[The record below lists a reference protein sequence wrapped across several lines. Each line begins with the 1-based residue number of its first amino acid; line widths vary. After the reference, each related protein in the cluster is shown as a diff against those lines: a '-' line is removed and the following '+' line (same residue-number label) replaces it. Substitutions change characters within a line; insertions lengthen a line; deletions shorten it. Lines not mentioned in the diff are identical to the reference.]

1 MNLHTLYIILQQTLI
16 ITTLVIGMMMVIEFI
31 NVRTGGLWSKRLQKS
46 PWIQILF
53 AIIMGVI
60 PGCLGTYTVVS
71 LYVHRVVNFPALMAA
86 LISTTGDEAFF
97 MFSLFPEKAL
107 LINLILIILAIIVA
121 IILQFCLKNKF
132 IGLHNKEMSFP
143 IHEHEECSHSHHHHH
158 SVKKNIKNISFV
170 RALLI
175 TMSLGVLILVLSG
188 VIDGSHHLNLL
199 MGGAS
204 EESVM
209 HSMER
214 QQVYKTTSLQAC
226 GEEHHHCDYS
236 HQVSESPSHQ
246 DCGEEHHHCDYSH
259 QVTESSSHQ
268 DCGEEHHHCDY
279 SHQVTETLSHQD
291 CGEEHHHSHG
301 GEADWIRIILIILFV
316 AILIIVIVAEEHFL
330 EEHLWQHVI
339 KVHLPKI
346 FFWTFTVILCLTIL
360 NNYVNI
366 HDIIDS
372 KPFVVLLIAILVGLI
387 PQSGPHLI
395 FLILFANGDLPLG
408 IFLANC
414 IVQDG
419 HGALPLLAESRKAF
433 FVSKAIKVVVAIFA
447 GIIFS

>member
-1 MNLHTLYIILQQTLI
+1 MTLNTLYIILQQTLI

-31 NVRTGGLWSKRLQKS
+31 NVRTGGLWSKKLQSK

-53 AIIMGVI
+53 ALIMGII

-71 LYVHRVVNFPALMAA
+71 LYIHRVVNFPALIAA
-86 LISTTGDEAFF
+86 LITTTGDEAFF

-107 LINLILIILAIIVA
+107 LINLILIALAIIIA
-121 IILQFCLKNKF
+121 SILQMTMKNKF
-132 IGLHNKEMSFP
+132 IGLHDKEMSFP
-143 IHEHEECSHSHHHHH
+143 IHENESCSHSHHHHNN
-158 SVKKNIKNISFV
+158 VKSNIKNISFV

-175 TMSLGVLILVLSG
+175 TLSLGVLILVLSG

-199 MGGAS
+199 MGGQS
-204 EESVM
+204 EESVI
-209 HSMER
+209 HSLESQHTIANN
-214 QQVYKTTSLQAC
+214 QQTYETICS
-226 GEEHHHCDYS
+226 EHNHNHDHCHS
-236 HQVSESPSHQ
+236 HSH
-246 DCGEEHHHCDYSH
+246 SH
-259 QVTESSSHQ
+259 SHN
-268 DCGEEHHHCDY
+268 H
-279 SHQVTETLSHQD
+279 SHD
-291 CGEEHHHSHG
+291 HG
-301 GEADWIRIILIILFV
+301 GEADWIRLILIVLFV
-316 AILIIVIVAEEHFL
+316 SILIIVIVAEEHFL
-330 EEHLWQHVI
+330 EEHLWEHVI

-346 FFWTFTVILCLTIL
+346 FFWTFAVILCLTLL

-372 KPFVVLLIAILVGLI
+372 KPFIVLLIAIIIGLI

-395 FLILFANGDLPLG
+395 FLLLFANGDLPLG

-433 FVSKAIKVVVAIFA
+433 IISKAIKIVIALII
-447 GIIFS
+447 GIITL

>member
-1 MNLHTLYIILQQTLI
+1 MNLQTLYIILQQTLI

-86 LISTTGDEAFF
+86 LITTTGDEAFF

-107 LINLILIILAIIVA
+107 LINLILIVLAIIIA
-121 IILQFCLKNKF
+121 TILQFSMKNKF
-132 IGLHNKEMSFP
+132 IGLKDKEMSFP
-143 IHEHEECSHSHHHHH
+143 IHENESCSHSHHHHH
-158 SVKKNIKNISFV
+158 IVEKNIKNISFV

-175 TMSLGVLILVLSG
+175 TLCLGVLTLVLSG

-204 EESVM
+204 EESVI
-209 HSMER
+209 HSIE
-214 QQVYKTTSLQAC
+214 
-226 GEEHHHCDYS
+226 
-236 HQVSESPSHQ
+236 
-246 DCGEEHHHCDYSH
+246 SH
-259 QVTESSSHQ
+259 QVTETSSHQ

-279 SHQVTETLSHQD
+279 SHQVTKSPSHQD
-291 CGEEHHHSHG
+291 CGEEHHHCDHSQQTTDNGQQTSSTDCGHHHSHG

-372 KPFVVLLIAILVGLI
+372 KPFIVLLIAILVGLI

-433 FVSKAIKVVVAIFA
+433 FVSKTIKVVVALVLGSIL
-447 GIIFS
+447 

>member
-86 LISTTGDEAFF
+86 LITTTGDEAFF

-107 LINLILIILAIIVA
+107 LINLILIVTAIIIA
-121 IILQFCLKNKF
+121 TILQFSLKNKF
-132 IGLHNKEMSFP
+132 IGLKDKEMSFP
-143 IHEHEECSHSHHHHH
+143 IHENESCSHSHHHHH
-158 SVKKNIKNISFV
+158 SIKKNIKNISFV

-175 TMSLGVLILVLSG
+175 TLCLGVLTLVLSG

-209 HSMER
+209 HSME
-214 QQVYKTTSLQAC
+214 SLQ
-226 GEEHHHCDYS
+226 
-236 HQVSESPSHQ
+236 VTESQSHQ
-246 DCGEEHHHCDYSH
+246 DCGEEHHHCSHSH
-259 QVTESSSHQ
+259 QVAESPSHQ
-268 DCGEEHHHCDY
+268 GCEEEHLHCNHSQQTTDNGQQTSSTDY
-279 SHQVTETLSHQD
+279 GHE
-291 CGEEHHHSHG
+291 HSHNHS

-346 FFWTFTVILCLTIL
+346 FFWTFGVILCLTIL

-372 KPFVVLLIAILVGLI
+372 RPFIVLLIAILIGLI

-433 FVSKAIKVVVAIFA
+433 LISKAVKVGLAILV
-447 GIIFS
+447 GIVL

>member
-1 MNLHTLYIILQQTLI
+1 MTLNTFYIILQQTLI
-16 ITTLVIGMMMVIEFI
+16 ITTLVLGMMMVIEFI
-31 NVRTGGLWSKRLQKS
+31 NVRTGGLWSNKLQSK
-46 PWIQILF
+46 PWLQILF
-53 AIIMGVI
+53 AIIMGII

-71 LYVHRVVNFPALMAA
+71 LYVHRVLNFPALMAA

-107 LINLILIILAIIVA
+107 LINLILIVLSIIVA
-121 IILQFCLKNKF
+121 VILQLTMKNKF
-132 IGLHNKEMSFP
+132 VGLHKEMSFP
-143 IHEHEECSHSHHHHH
+143 IHENESCNHAHHHKH
-158 SVKKNIKNISFV
+158 SVKSNIKNISFV

-175 TMSLGVLILVLSG
+175 TMSLGVLIMVLSG

-199 MGGAS
+199 MGGQT
-204 EESVM
+204 EESVI
-209 HSMER
+209 HSLESH
-214 QQVYKTTSLQAC
+214 QVAESPSHQVDC
-226 GEEHHHCDYS
+226 HNHS

-246 DCGEEHHHCDYSH
+246 VDCHSQCHSH
-259 QVTESSSHQ
+259 SH
-268 DCGEEHHHCDY
+268 
-279 SHQVTETLSHQD
+279 SHSHD
-291 CGEEHHHSHG
+291 HSHG
-301 GEADWIRIILIILFV
+301 GEADWIRIILIVLFV
-316 AILIIVIVAEEHFL
+316 TILIIVVVAEEHFL

-346 FFWTFTVILCLTIL
+346 FLWTFGVILCLTII
-360 NNYVNI
+360 NNFVNI
-366 HDIIDS
+366 HEIIDS
-372 KPFVVLLIAILVGLI
+372 KPFIVLIVAILVGLI

-433 FVSKAIKVVVAIFA
+433 FVSKGIKVVIAILV
-447 GIIFS
+447 GVII

>member
-1 MNLHTLYIILQQTLI
+1 MQIEINTKTMSLQTLYIILQQTLI

-53 AIIMGVI
+53 AIVMGVI

-107 LINLILIILAIIVA
+107 FINLILIVLAIIVA
-121 IILQFCLKNKF
+121 TILQFSMKNKF
-132 IGLHNKEMSFP
+132 LGLRNEELSFP
-143 IHEHEECSHSHHHHH
+143 IHDNEECSHSHHHHH
-158 SVKKNIKNISFV
+158 SFKKNIKNISFV

-175 TMSLGVLILVLSG
+175 TLSLGVLILVLSG
-188 VIDGSHHLNLL
+188 IIDGSHHLNLL
-199 MGGAS
+199 MGGQS

-209 HSMER
+209 HSIER
-214 QQVYKTTSLQAC
+214 PQDYKTTRL
-226 GEEHHHCDYS
+226 H
-236 HQVSESPSHQ
+236 
-246 DCGEEHHHCDYSH
+246 DCHD
-259 QVTESSSHQ
+259 
-268 DCGEEHHHCDY
+268 D
-279 SHQVTETLSHQD
+279 
-291 CGEEHHHSHG
+291 HHHSQLSESESESSVSVDSHSHHNHG
-301 GEADWIRIILIILFV
+301 GEADWIRIILIVLFV

-346 FFWTFTVILCLTIL
+346 FFWTFGVILCLTIL
-360 NNYVNI
+360 NNHVNI
-366 HDIIDS
+366 HELIDS
-372 KPFVVLLIAILVGLI
+372 KPFIVLLIAILIGLI

-433 FVSKAIKVVVAIFA
+433 FVSKAIKI
-447 GIIFS
+447 GIAVLIGMIL

>member
-1 MNLHTLYIILQQTLI
+1 MNLQTLYIILQQTLI

-53 AIIMGVI
+53 AIVMGVI

-107 LINLILIILAIIVA
+107 LINLILITLAIIVA
-121 IILQFCLKNKF
+121 TILQFSLKNKF
-132 IGLHNKEMSFP
+132 LGLRNEELSFP
-143 IHEHEECSHSHHHHH
+143 VHENEECSHSHHHHH

-175 TMSLGVLILVLSG
+175 TLSLGVLILVLSG
-188 VIDGSHHLNLL
+188 IIDGSHHLNLL
-199 MGGAS
+199 MGGQS

-209 HSMER
+209 HSLER
-214 QQVYKTTSLQAC
+214 QQDHKTTRLHDC
-226 GEEHHHCDYS
+226 HDDHHHS
-236 HQVSESPSHQ
+236 HQSESEVCVNGHSHQSVSVSVSESES
-246 DCGEEHHHCDYSH
+246 ES
-259 QVTESSSHQ
+259 ESSVCVNSHS
-268 DCGEEHHHCDY
+268 HHN
-279 SHQVTETLSHQD
+279 
-291 CGEEHHHSHG
+291 HG
-301 GEADWIRIILIILFV
+301 GEADWIRIILIVLFV

-346 FFWTFTVILCLTIL
+346 FFWTFGVILCLTIL

-366 HDIIDS
+366 HDLIDS
-372 KPFVVLLIAILVGLI
+372 KPFIVLLIAILIGLI

-433 FVSKAIKVVVAIFA
+433 FVSKAIKIGIALVV
-447 GIIFS
+447 GII

>member
-1 MNLHTLYIILQQTLI
+1 MNLQTLYIILQQTLI

-31 NVRTGGLWSKRLQKS
+31 NVRTGGIWSKKLQKS

-53 AIIMGVI
+53 AIVMGVI

-86 LISTTGDEAFF
+86 LISTTGDESFF

-107 LINLILIILAIIVA
+107 YINLIIIGISIAVA
-121 IILQFCLKNKF
+121 VALQLTMKNKF
-132 IGLHNKEMSFP
+132 IGLKNKEMSFP
-143 IHEHEECSHSHHHHH
+143 IHENESCSHDHHHHH
-158 SVKKNIKNISFV
+158 KHHSIKSNIKNISFV

-175 TMSLGVLILVLSG
+175 TLSLGVLILVLSG

-199 MGGAS
+199 MGGQT
-204 EESVM
+204 EESVV
-209 HSMER
+209 HSLES
-214 QQVYKTTSLQAC
+214 QQDHKTTRLQDSE
-226 GEEHHHCDYS
+226 EEHHHCNHDHDFHTHS
-236 HQVSESPSHQ
+236 SELNSQCPTA
-246 DCGEEHHHCDYSH
+246 DAHHH
-259 QVTESSSHQ
+259 
-268 DCGEEHHHCDY
+268 HHD
-279 SHQVTETLSHQD
+279 
-291 CGEEHHHSHG
+291 HG
-301 GEADWIRIILIILFV
+301 GEADWIRIILIVLFV
-316 AILIIVIVAEEHFL
+316 AILIINIVAEEHFL
-330 EEHLWQHVI
+330 EEHMWQHVI

-346 FFWTFTVILCLTIL
+346 FLWTFGVILCLTIL
-360 NNYVNI
+360 NNFVNI
-366 HDIIDS
+366 QNLIDS
-372 KPFVVLLIAILVGLI
+372 KPFIVLLIAILIGLI

-433 FVSKAIKVVVAIFA
+433 LVSKAIKVGLAIVVGVIV
-447 GIIFS
+447 

>member
-1 MNLHTLYIILQQTLI
+1 MNLQTLYIILQQTLI

-53 AIIMGVI
+53 AIVMGVI

-107 LINLILIILAIIVA
+107 LINLILITLAIIVA
-121 IILQFCLKNKF
+121 TILQFSLKNKF
-132 IGLHNKEMSFP
+132 LGLRNEELSFP
-143 IHEHEECSHSHHHHH
+143 VHENEECSHSHHHHH

-175 TMSLGVLILVLSG
+175 TLSLGVLILVLSG
-188 VIDGSHHLNLL
+188 IIDGSHHLNLL
-199 MGGAS
+199 MGGQS
-204 EESVM
+204 EECVM
-209 HSMER
+209 HSLER
-214 QQVYKTTSLQAC
+214 QQSTVNSQQSASEVC
-226 GEEHHHCDYS
+226 VDSHCHHSESASEVCVDSHCHQSESESEVCVNGHS
-236 HQVSESPSHQ
+236 HQSES
-246 DCGEEHHHCDYSH
+246 
-259 QVTESSSHQ
+259 ESSVCVNGHSH
-268 DCGEEHHHCDY
+268 HN
-279 SHQVTETLSHQD
+279 
-291 CGEEHHHSHG
+291 HG
-301 GEADWIRIILIILFV
+301 GEADWIRIILIVLFV

-346 FFWTFTVILCLTIL
+346 FFWTFGVILCLTIL

-366 HDIIDS
+366 HDLIDS
-372 KPFVVLLIAILVGLI
+372 KPFIVLLIAILIGLI

-433 FVSKAIKVVVAIFA
+433 FVSKAIKIAIAIVVGVI
-447 GIIFS
+447 

>member
-86 LISTTGDEAFF
+86 LITTTGDEAFF

-107 LINLILIILAIIVA
+107 LINLILIVLAIIIA
-121 IILQFCLKNKF
+121 TILQFSLKNKF
-132 IGLHNKEMSFP
+132 IGLKDKEMSFP
-143 IHEHEECSHSHHHHH
+143 IHENESCSHSHHHHH

-175 TMSLGVLILVLSG
+175 TLCLGVLTLVLSG

-199 MGGAS
+199 MGGVS
-204 EESVM
+204 EESVI
-209 HSMER
+209 HSIES
-214 QQVYKTTSLQAC
+214 QQVT
-226 GEEHHHCDYS
+226 
-236 HQVSESPSHQ
+236 ESPSHQ
-246 DCGEEHHHCDYSH
+246 DCGEEHHHCNH
-259 QVTESSSHQ
+259 
-268 DCGEEHHHCDY
+268 

-301 GEADWIRIILIILFV
+301 GEADWIRIILILLFA

-372 KPFVVLLIAILVGLI
+372 KPFIVLLIAILVGLI

>member
-1 MNLHTLYIILQQTLI
+1 MNLQTLYIILQQTLI

-53 AIIMGVI
+53 AIVMGVI

-107 LINLILIILAIIVA
+107 LINLILITLAIIVA
-121 IILQFCLKNKF
+121 TILQFSLKNKF
-132 IGLHNKEMSFP
+132 LGLRNEELSFP
-143 IHEHEECSHSHHHHH
+143 VHENEECSHSHHHHH

-175 TMSLGVLILVLSG
+175 TLSLGVLILVLSG
-188 VIDGSHHLNLL
+188 IIDGSHHLNLL
-199 MGGAS
+199 MGGQS

-209 HSMER
+209 HSIER
-214 QQVYKTTSLQAC
+214 QQDHKTTRLHDC
-226 GEEHHHCDYS
+226 HDDHHHS
-236 HQVSESPSHQ
+236 HQSESVSES
-246 DCGEEHHHCDYSH
+246 
-259 QVTESSSHQ
+259 ESSVCVNGHSH
-268 DCGEEHHHCDY
+268 HN
-279 SHQVTETLSHQD
+279 
-291 CGEEHHHSHG
+291 HG
-301 GEADWIRIILIILFV
+301 GEADWIRIILIVLFV

-346 FFWTFTVILCLTIL
+346 FFWTFGVILCLTIL

-366 HDIIDS
+366 HDLIDS
-372 KPFVVLLIAILVGLI
+372 KPFIVLLIAILIGLI

-433 FVSKAIKVVVAIFA
+433 FVSKAIKIGIALVVGVI
-447 GIIFS
+447 

>member
-1 MNLHTLYIILQQTLI
+1 MNLQTLYIILQQTLI

-53 AIIMGVI
+53 AIVMGVI

-107 LINLILIILAIIVA
+107 LINLILIVLAIIIA
-121 IILQFCLKNKF
+121 TILQFSLKNKF
-132 IGLHNKEMSFP
+132 LGLRNEELSFP
-143 IHEHEECSHSHHHHH
+143 IHENEECSHSHHHHH

-175 TMSLGVLILVLSG
+175 TLSLGVLILVLSG
-188 VIDGSHHLNLL
+188 IIDGSHHLNLL
-199 MGGAS
+199 MGGQS

-209 HSMER
+209 HSIER
-214 QQVYKTTSLQAC
+214 QQSTVNSQ
-226 GEEHHHCDYS
+226 
-236 HQVSESPSHQ
+236 QSESIVCVNSHS
-246 DCGEEHHHCDYSH
+246 HHSESESESESESVSKVCVNSH
-259 QVTESSSHQ
+259 S
-268 DCGEEHHHCDY
+268 
-279 SHQVTETLSHQD
+279 
-291 CGEEHHHSHG
+291 HHSHG
-301 GEADWIRIILIILFV
+301 GEADWIRIILIVLFV

-346 FFWTFTVILCLTIL
+346 FFWTFGVILCLTIL

-366 HDIIDS
+366 HDLIDS
-372 KPFVVLLIAILVGLI
+372 KPFIVLLIAILIGLI

-433 FVSKAIKVVVAIFA
+433 FVSKAIKI
-447 GIIFS
+447 GIAVLIGMIL

>member
-1 MNLHTLYIILQQTLI
+1 MNLQTLYIILQQTLI

-53 AIIMGVI
+53 AIVMGVI

-71 LYVHRVVNFPALMAA
+71 LYVHRVVNFPALIAA
-86 LISTTGDEAFF
+86 LISTTGDESFF

-107 LINLILIILAIIVA
+107 LINLIIIGIAVA
-121 IILQFCLKNKF
+121 VAVVLQLTMKNKF
-132 IGLHNKEMSFP
+132 IGLQNKEMSFP
-143 IHEHEECSHSHHHHH
+143 IHENESCSHDHHHHHH

-175 TMSLGVLILVLSG
+175 TFSVGVLILVLSG
-188 VIDGSHHLNLL
+188 IVDGSHHLNLL
-199 MGGAS
+199 MGGQT
-204 EESVM
+204 EESVI
-209 HSMER
+209 HSFES
-214 QQVYKTTSLQAC
+214 QQDHKATRLQDC
-226 GEEHHHCDYS
+226 SDNHHHC
-236 HQVSESPSHQ
+236 
-246 DCGEEHHHCDYSH
+246 HHHE
-259 QVTESSSHQ
+259 TEAQSSTVQSSTV
-268 DCGEEHHHCDY
+268 HHHHD
-279 SHQVTETLSHQD
+279 
-291 CGEEHHHSHG
+291 HG
-301 GEADWIRIILIILFV
+301 GEADWIRIILIVLFV
-316 AILIIVIVAEEHFL
+316 VILIINIVAEEHFL
-330 EEHLWQHVI
+330 EEHMWQHVI

-346 FFWTFTVILCLTIL
+346 FLWTFGVILCLTIL
-360 NNYVNI
+360 NNFVNI
-366 HDIIDS
+366 QDLIDS
-372 KPFVVLLIAILVGLI
+372 KPFIVLLLAILIGLI

-433 FVSKAIKVVVAIFA
+433 LVSKGIKI
-447 GIIFS
+447 GIAVLVGMIL

>member
-1 MNLHTLYIILQQTLI
+1 MNLQTLYIILQQTLI

-53 AIIMGVI
+53 AIVMGVI

-107 LINLILIILAIIVA
+107 LINLILITLAIIVA
-121 IILQFCLKNKF
+121 TILQFSLKNKF
-132 IGLHNKEMSFP
+132 LGLRNEELSFP
-143 IHEHEECSHSHHHHH
+143 VHENEECSHSHHHHH

-175 TMSLGVLILVLSG
+175 TLSLGVLILVLSG
-188 VIDGSHHLNLL
+188 IIDGSHHLNLL
-199 MGGAS
+199 MGGQS

-209 HSMER
+209 HSIER
-214 QQVYKTTSLQAC
+214 QQSTVNSQQSESIVC
-226 GEEHHHCDYS
+226 VNNHSHCHHSESESESSVCVNGHS
-236 HQVSESPSHQ
+236 HQSES
-246 DCGEEHHHCDYSH
+246 
-259 QVTESSSHQ
+259 ESSVCVDSHS
-268 DCGEEHHHCDY
+268 HHN
-279 SHQVTETLSHQD
+279 
-291 CGEEHHHSHG
+291 HG
-301 GEADWIRIILIILFV
+301 GEADWIRIILIVLFV

-346 FFWTFTVILCLTIL
+346 FFWTFGVILCLTIL

-366 HDIIDS
+366 HDLIDS
-372 KPFVVLLIAILVGLI
+372 KPFIVLLIAILIGLI

-433 FVSKAIKVVVAIFA
+433 FVSKAIKI
-447 GIIFS
+447 GIAVLIGMIL

>member
-1 MNLHTLYIILQQTLI
+1 MTLNTFYIILQQTLI
-16 ITTLVIGMMMVIEFI
+16 ITTLVLGMMMVIEYI

-71 LYVHRVVNFPALMAA
+71 LYVHRVLNFPALMAA
-86 LISTTGDEAFF
+86 LITTTGDEAFF

-107 LINLILIILAIIVA
+107 LINLILITLAIIVA
-121 IILQFCLKNKF
+121 VALQLTMKNKF
-132 IGLHNKEMSFP
+132 IGASNEMSFP
-143 IHEHEECSHSHHHHH
+143 VHENESCTHSHHHEH
-158 SVKKNIKNISFV
+158 SVKSNIKNISFV

-175 TMSLGVLILVLSG
+175 TLSLGVLIMVLSG

-199 MGGAS
+199 MGGET
-204 EESVM
+204 EENVI
-209 HSMER
+209 HSLE
-214 QQVYKTTSLQAC
+214 
-226 GEEHHHCDYS
+226 S
-236 HQVSESPSHQ
+236 HQVTESPNHQVAESPSHQ
-246 DCGEEHHHCDYSH
+246 DDCHNHSH
-259 QVTESSSHQ
+259 N
-268 DCGEEHHHCDY
+268 
-279 SHQVTETLSHQD
+279 
-291 CGEEHHHSHG
+291 HSHG
-301 GEADWIRIILIILFV
+301 GEADWIRIILIVLFV
-316 AILIIVIVAEEHFL
+316 AILIIVTVAEEHFL

-346 FFWTFTVILCLTIL
+346 FLWTFGVIFCLTII
-360 NNYVNI
+360 NNFVNI

-372 KPFVVLLIAILVGLI
+372 KPFIVLLVAILIGLI

-433 FVSKAIKVVVAIFA
+433 FISKGVKVILAILV
-447 GIIFS
+447 GLLLSNY

>member
-1 MNLHTLYIILQQTLI
+1 MNLQTLYIILQQTLI

-53 AIIMGVI
+53 AIVMGVI

-107 LINLILIILAIIVA
+107 LINLILITLAIIVA
-121 IILQFCLKNKF
+121 TILQFSLKNKF
-132 IGLHNKEMSFP
+132 LGLRNEELSFP
-143 IHEHEECSHSHHHHH
+143 VHENEECSHSHHHHH

-175 TMSLGVLILVLSG
+175 TLSLGVLILVLSG
-188 VIDGSHHLNLL
+188 IIDGSHHLNLL
-199 MGGAS
+199 MGGQS

-209 HSMER
+209 HSIER
-214 QQVYKTTSLQAC
+214 QQDHKTTRLHDC
-226 GEEHHHCDYS
+226 HDDHYHS
-236 HQVSESPSHQ
+236 HQSESES
-246 DCGEEHHHCDYSH
+246 ESES
-259 QVTESSSHQ
+259 ESSVCVDSHS
-268 DCGEEHHHCDY
+268 HHN
-279 SHQVTETLSHQD
+279 
-291 CGEEHHHSHG
+291 HG
-301 GEADWIRIILIILFV
+301 GEADWIRIILIVLFV

-346 FFWTFTVILCLTIL
+346 FFWTFGVILCLTIL

-366 HDIIDS
+366 HDLIDS
-372 KPFVVLLIAILVGLI
+372 KPFIVLLIAILIGLI

-433 FVSKAIKVVVAIFA
+433 FVSKAIKIGIALVV
-447 GIIFS
+447 GII

>member
-1 MNLHTLYIILQQTLI
+1 MNLQTLYIILQQTLI

-53 AIIMGVI
+53 AIVMGVI

-107 LINLILIILAIIVA
+107 LINLILITLAIIVA
-121 IILQFCLKNKF
+121 TILQFSLKNKF
-132 IGLHNKEMSFP
+132 LGLRNEELSFP
-143 IHEHEECSHSHHHHH
+143 VHENEECSHSHHHHH

-175 TMSLGVLILVLSG
+175 TLSLGVLILVLSG
-188 VIDGSHHLNLL
+188 IIDGSHHLNLL
-199 MGGAS
+199 MGGQS

-209 HSMER
+209 HSIER
-214 QQVYKTTSLQAC
+214 QQDHKTTRL
-226 GEEHHHCDYS
+226 H
-236 HQVSESPSHQ
+236 
-246 DCGEEHHHCDYSH
+246 DCHD
-259 QVTESSSHQ
+259 
-268 DCGEEHHHCDY
+268 D
-279 SHQVTETLSHQD
+279 
-291 CGEEHHHSHG
+291 HHHSHLSESEVCVNGHSHQSESESSVCVDSHSHHNHG
-301 GEADWIRIILIILFV
+301 GEADWIRIILIVLFV

-346 FFWTFTVILCLTIL
+346 FFWTFGVILCLTIL

-366 HDIIDS
+366 HDLIDS
-372 KPFVVLLIAILVGLI
+372 KPFIVLLIAILIGLI

-433 FVSKAIKVVVAIFA
+433 FVSKAIKI
-447 GIIFS
+447 GIAVLIGMIL